1 MEQEHNK
8 QQEQH
13 DETLKQ
19 KVHTPS
25 DSVEIDHDACDDQ
38 VLDIDEEG
46 VVLDDDLHDELNEE
60 EALVESLRLKL
71 QEQEDQYLRAQAE
84 MVNMN
89 QRFQKERAQLQK
101 YRSQDLAKALLPALD
116 NLERALETEV
126 THEDALQLKK
136 GVEMVLENMKQS
148 LKEQGIEEIPA
159 LGEIFDPNYHQAV
172 QTVPRQE
179 NQHAEEIIQVF
190 QKGYQLEDRI
200 LRPAMVIVAQ
210 DE

>member
-13 DETLKQ
+13 DETLTQ
-19 KVHTPS
+19 KTDATS
-25 DSVEIDHDACDDQ
+25 DSVEVGHDACSDR

-46 VVLDDDLHDELNEE
+46 VVLDDDLHDQLNEE

-89 QRFQKERAQLQK
+89 QRFQKERVQLQK

-179 NQHAEEIIQVF
+179 HQHAEEIVQVF

>member
-19 KVHTPS
+19 KTHTPS

-179 NQHAEEIIQVF
+179 NQQAEEIVQVF

>member
-148 LKEQGIEEIPA
+148 LKEQRIEEIPA

-179 NQHAEEIIQVF
+179 NQQAEEIVQVF